1 MHKICSYSHIAF
13 NVKDMPAML
22 DFYCNKLGMKQ
33 KFTLTTDDIVHFSE
47 YEESSGKTPS
57 TDALPH
63 IQFAREHPKTPL
75 ITYVEMTPNQF
86 IELFYSSPDLKIPG
100 DLSGNFGYQHLAIQ
114 VENLEDTWDYVKN
127 AGIAAD
133 SPISM
138 GPDFT
143 KQFWIHDPEG
153 NRIEFMEYT
162 SNSFQLVGNHI
173 VTI

>member
-1 MHKICSYSHIAF
+1 MHHICSYSHIAF

-22 DFYCNKLGMKQ
+22 DFYCNRLGMKE

-47 YEESSGKTPS
+47 Y
-57 TDALPH
+57 D
-63 IQFAREHPKTPL
+63 
-75 ITYVEMTPNQF
+75 
-86 IELFYSSPDLKIPG
+86 SSPDLNLPG

-114 VENLEDTWDYVKN
+114 VENLENTWQHIKEAGVITDT
-127 AGIAAD
+127 
-133 SPISM
+133 PITM

-162 SNSFQLVGNHI
+162 PNSFQIVGNHI
-173 VTI
+173 VNV